1 MNNKLNT
8 VIIFGGKSTEHEVSC
23 KSAFNILNEIDKEKY
38 DIHMIGISKSGE
50 WFYFSD
56 DIRRIFDGTWQECSV
71 PAGIT
76 PNEGFFKIID
86 GNRENIPCDVVFPA
100 VHGGYCEDGR
110 LQGLLD
116 MCGMKYVGPG
126 CTASAVCMDKFHT
139 KLAAAHINVPISD
152 FYLVQAYN
160 YEADKNTTVKEICE
174 KFSLPVFVK
183 PANAGSSVGVSKA
196 CTVDELYSAIEN
208 ALRFDTR
215 VLVEEY
221 IKGREIEVAV
231 MGNED
236 PVASVC
242 GEINPGAE
250 FYDYETKYQNDT
262 ASYFIPARLSQRTGE
277 KVRFMALSLYKTL
290 GCVGLSRV
298 DFFVRDDESIVFN
311 EINTLPGFT
320 SISMY
325 PGLFKHNGMTYS
337 QIIDELI
344 SYALR
349 S

>member
-8 VIIFGGKSTEHEVSC
+8 VVIFGGKSTEHEVSC
-23 KSAFNILNEIDKEKY
+23 KSAFNILNAMDKDKY
-38 DIHMIGISKSGE
+38 NVHMIGISKSGK
-50 WFYFSD
+50 WSYFSG
-56 DIRRIFDGTWQECSV
+56 DISKISDGTWHECSV

-76 PNEGFFKIID
+76 PNDGFFRITD
-86 GNRENIPCDVVFPA
+86 GKTEHIPCDVVFPA

-116 MCGMKYVGPG
+116 MCRMKYVGPG

-139 KLAAAHINVPISD
+139 KLVASHINVPVSD

-160 YEADKNTTVKEICE
+160 YIADGNAVITDICC

-196 CTVDELYSAIEN
+196 STVKELYEAVEN
-208 ALRFDTR
+208 ALQFDTR

-221 IKGREIEVAV
+221 IDGREIEVAV
-231 MGNED
+231 MGNDE
-236 PVASVC
+236 PFASVC

-250 FYDYETKYQNDT
+250 FYDYETKYNNDT
-262 ASYFIPARLSQRTGE
+262 ASYFIPARLSTRTGE
-277 KVRFMALSLYKTL
+277 KVRFMALSLYKAL
-290 GCVGLSRV
+290 GCTGLSRV
-298 DFFVRDDESIVFN
+298 DFFVRNDESIVFN

-325 PGLFKHNGMTYS
+325 PSLFKHNGMTYS
-337 QIIDELI
+337 EIIDKLI

-349 S
+349 